1 MLTCISGASDNT
13 NVCSSPVQLQRVAAS
28 PAIRELAR
36 RHDLKTL
43 RWWPPNGG
51 DFLVEDL
58 PVQLSTLRSE
68 LEAAVGCKV
77 AIYVTDLQTPET
89 RSRLNGES
97 IDLLGT

>member
-1 MLTCISGASDNT
+1 MLTCTNGASDNA
-13 NVCSSPVQLQRVAAS
+13 NVCSSPVELQHVAAT

-36 RHDLKTL
+36 RYDLKTL
-43 RWWPPNGG
+43 RWWPPNEG

-68 LEAAVGCKV
+68 LERAIGCRV
-77 AIYVTDLQTPET
+77 AIYVTDLQTAET
-89 RSRLNGES
+89 RSRLNRES